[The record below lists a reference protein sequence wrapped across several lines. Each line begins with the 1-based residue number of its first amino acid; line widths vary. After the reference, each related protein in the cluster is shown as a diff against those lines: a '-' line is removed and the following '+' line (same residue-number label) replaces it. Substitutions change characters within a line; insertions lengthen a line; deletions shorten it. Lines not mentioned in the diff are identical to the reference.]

1 MFFCR
6 NCNAQHQGP
15 SNYCAVCGKG
25 PVVES
30 YIPTSG
36 GKDSKAGCIA
46 VTIVLIG
53 IPIIVFILVFIF
65 SWLKG

>member
-1 MFFCR
+1 
-6 NCNAQHQGP
+6 
-15 SNYCAVCGKG
+15 VCGKG